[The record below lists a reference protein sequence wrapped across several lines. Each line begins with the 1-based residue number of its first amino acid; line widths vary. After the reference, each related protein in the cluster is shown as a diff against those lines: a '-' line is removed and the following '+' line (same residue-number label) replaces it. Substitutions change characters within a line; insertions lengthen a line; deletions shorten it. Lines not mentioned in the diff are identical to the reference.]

1 MPRVR
6 WDSLFDDLESQLE
19 REHTAEE
26 LDLAAEEERLR
37 LSRLGIRDRIAVLA
51 ALGKT
56 VRVELVGAVGDVV
69 RVDLRL
75 GAIGRDWVAGQLG
88 GGARDQCI
96 LPIGAIASMVLSLAD
111 LRMSLAATPQDDGP
125 AASLASRLGLPF
137 VLRDLCRRRRE
148 VELLL
153 PGGSLVGTIDR
164 VGRDHLDLASH
175 EPGAPRRESAVLE
188 HRVVPLASVRLVRF

>member
-1 MPRVR
+1 MR

-19 REHTAEE
+19 LEHTAEE

-37 LSRLGIRDRIAVLA
+37 LGRLAIRDRIVVLA

-56 VRVELVGAVGDVV
+56 VRIELLGGLDDAV

-88 GGARDQCI
+88 GGARDQGI
-96 LPIGAIASMVLSLAD
+96 LPLAAIASLVLSLTD
-111 LRMSLAATPQDDGP
+111 LRLSLTATPQDDGP

-153 PGGSLVGTIDR
+153 PGGSLVGTVDR

-175 EPGAPRRESAVLE
+175 ETGAPRRESAVIE